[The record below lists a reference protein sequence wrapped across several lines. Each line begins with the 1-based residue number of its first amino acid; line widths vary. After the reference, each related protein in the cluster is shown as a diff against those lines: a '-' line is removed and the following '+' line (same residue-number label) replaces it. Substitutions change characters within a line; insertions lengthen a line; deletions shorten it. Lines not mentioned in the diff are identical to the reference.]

1 MLSAVLRWLLAVLGG
16 VAGYRLGGVLLSM
29 RFFPVFDAESLPQ
42 RLVLPLALTLL
53 GALSCAGL
61 SRWAEAGLTAI
72 TARLHRTPAPELIWG
87 TVGMVAA
94 LVIAFLVTLPIPRD
108 VPVVGDLVPL
118 LVTAAAAYVGVV
130 VGVRKRDELGNLFGR
145 LRKPGEAAQA
155 GDSAGSGSAHV
166 TGSGRPVLLD
176 TSAIIDGRIGDI
188 CRTGFMEGTLLVPS
202 FVIQEL
208 QRIADSSD
216 PLRRNRGRRGLDM
229 LSRLQKEPRVHLEIV
244 EANGRGDVDLR
255 LVKLA
260 QRMGARVVTSDFN
273 LNKVAS
279 LHGVSVLNVNELANA
294 LKPVV
299 LPGEEM
305 SVQLIRDGKEQG
317 QGVGY
322 LDDGTMIVVDGGRKY
337 IGETVDVTVT
347 SVLQTAAGRLIFAR
361 PKTDGRVS
369 HS

>member
-1 MLSAVLRWLLAVLGG
+1 MLSAVLRWLFAVLGG
-16 VAGYRLGGVLLSM
+16 VAGYRLGFVLLTADLVPGLDLQAASH
-29 RFFPVFDAESLPQ
+29 RF
-42 RLVLPLALTLL
+42 VLPLAMTLL
-53 GALSCAGL
+53 GALSGAGVA
-61 SRWAEAGLTAI
+61 RWVEAALGAV
-72 TARLHRTPAPELIWG
+72 TARLHRTPVQDLIWG
-87 TVGMVAA
+87 TIGMLAG
-94 LVIAFLVTLPIPRD
+94 LVIALLITLPIPRNM
-108 VPVVGDLVPL
+108 PVVGDLIPL
-118 LVTAAAAYVGVV
+118 LVTAGAAYVGMM
-130 VGVRKRDELGNLFGR
+130 VGVRKREELSGAFL
-145 LRKPGEAAQA
+145 LRRRPRAEAGAEQA
-155 GDSAGSGSAHV
+155 GAASGEV
-166 TGSGRPVLLD
+166 VRPVLLD
-176 TSAIIDGRIGDI
+176 TSAIIDGRIGDV
-188 CRTGFMEGTLLVPS
+188 CRTGFVEGTLVVPS

-208 QRIADSSD
+208 QRVADSSD
-216 PLRRNRGRRGLDM
+216 PVRRNRGRRGLDM
-229 LSRLQKEPRVHLEIV
+229 LSRLQKEPRVRVEIV

-255 LVKLA
+255 LIKLA

-361 PKTDGRVS
+361 PKADGRPG
-369 HS
+369 HP